1 MLMDRV
7 LIIDDDEDLLEILES
22 SLAFFGFEIK
32 TSNYTDDIHS
42 LVTIHQPDLVIIDY
56 IMGGV
61 NGGEM
66 CSELKQKEA
75 TKHIPVIILSAY
87 DKVIKSLG
95 TYGCDAFVSKP
106 FDMQELV
113 NKIKLVLKNS
123 RCQHNS

>member
-7 LIIDDDEDLLEILES
+7 LIIDDDDDLLEILES

-32 TSNYTDDIHS
+32 TSSYTDDIHS

-66 CSELKQKEA
+66 CSELKRKEA

-95 TYGCDAFVSKP
+95 TYGCDAFISKP

-113 NKIKLVLKNS
+113 NKIKSVLKNS